1 MPHISPPSRQIKV
14 LVLEDDASYA
24 YVITKHLRLAGFV
37 PADTVVATR
46 EAFAAALQQPEF
58 DVILSDYKLE
68 GWIGMDAYQLLRSR
82 DLDIPFVLISAS
94 VGEEKAVEC
103 LNAGVA
109 DYLLKENIARIGPIV
124 TRIVN
129 ERQMRKERDLA
140 MEEAKRGERLYRLLF
155 SSTPLSKWIFDAR
168 TLQIMAVNE
177 MAVERYGYSE
187 EEFMGLNVY
196 DLLLPGIEPLKKD
209 FFHKR
214 AAGKGP
220 DLLRTCQ
227 HRTKDG
233 SIIDVE
239 IYSRD
244 IDFQGRPAWL
254 WTIQDITQR
263 KRMEDMLRSSEEL
276 YRSLFERNVAAVF
289 RSTIEGEILACN
301 DAFVKLFGLS
311 GQEEARAHK
320 AQKFY
325 SNAEVRA
332 QFVERLLE
340 RGALTN
346 VELPVRR
353 KDGTEGW
360 MLLNASLLP
369 DAKGEMRVIQ
379 GTMLDITHIRQLQR
393 RQRLDMADQIA
404 GGVAHDFN
412 NLLMIIDVNVDI
424 LEQRSLC
431 GPAGEEYLSN
441 IRNAAARGQK
451 LTQQLLAFSQKQIL
465 RPHIFGLNQLL
476 REHITMLKP
485 LMGEDIQ
492 LSIRPGP
499 ELPSISADPLQIE
512 QVIMNLVLNARD
524 AMPKGGKIRIETLE
538 RLVEKDGPPW
548 MPPGKYVVISIED
561 TGTGMDEKTRSRIFE
576 PFFTT
581 KDPGRGTGLGLAVVH
596 GIVKQ
601 AGGFIDVDTVPG
613 KGTKFSLSFPVVETQ
628 EPQPL
633 TTGLGAARVGG
644 SGSILLVEDEDVL
657 RGCLK
662 DFLSGYGYL
671 VSDVRLAEGA
681 LLQVKH
687 GKVPDLLIT
696 DVIMPGASGTSLAHE
711 LRKQIPGLR
720 VIYMSGYTGERLESH
735 LTSDGSVKFLQ
746 KPFALAE
753 LLSTVNEMLAGA
765 SQNLSARAGA
775 DD

>member
-14 LVLEDDASYA
+14 LVFEDDTSYA

-46 EAFAAALQQPEF
+46 EEFSAALQQPEF

-68 GWIGMDAYQLLRSR
+68 GWTGMDAYQLLRSM

-140 MEEAKRGERLYRLLF
+140 MEEAKRGEQLYRLLF
-155 SSTPLSKWIFDAR
+155 SATPLSKWIFDAR

-177 MAVERYGYSE
+177 VAVERYGYSE
-187 EEFMGLNVY
+187 KEFMGLNVY

-254 WTIQDITQR
+254 WTIQDITER

-276 YRSLFERNVAAVF
+276 HRSLFERNVAAVF
-289 RSTIEGEILACN
+289 RSTIEGEVLACN

-311 GQEEARAHK
+311 GQEEAKVHK

-325 SNAEVRA
+325 ANAEVRA
-332 QFVERLLE
+332 QFVELLLE

-346 VELPVRR
+346 VELPMRR

-412 NLLMIIDVNVDI
+412 NLLMIIHVNVDI

-451 LTQQLLAFSQKQIL
+451 LTHQLLAFSQKQIL

-548 MPPGKYVVISIED
+548 MPPGKYVVMSIED
-561 TGTGMDEKTRSRIFE
+561 TGSGMDERTRSRIFE

-581 KDPGRGTGLGLAVVH
+581 KGPGRGTGLGLAVVH

-601 AGGFIDVDTVPG
+601 AGGFIDVDSVPG
-613 KGTKFSLSFPVVETQ
+613 EGTKFSLSFPVVEVQ
-628 EPQPL
+628 EAQPL
-633 TTGLGAARVGG
+633 TPALGAARVGG
-644 SGSILLVEDEDVL
+644 SG
-657 RGCLK
+657 
-662 DFLSGYGYL
+662 
-671 VSDVRLAEGA
+671 
-681 LLQVKH
+681 
-687 GKVPDLLIT
+687 
-696 DVIMPGASGTSLAHE
+696 
-711 LRKQIPGLR
+711 
-720 VIYMSGYTGERLESH
+720 
-735 LTSDGSVKFLQ
+735 
-746 KPFALAE
+746 
-753 LLSTVNEMLAGA
+753 
-765 SQNLSARAGA
+765 
-775 DD
+775 